1 MMFSL
6 ANASAELV
14 REWQFTAGELGWHS
28 FIVLV
33 IVLLNA
39 FFVAAE
45 FAIVKVRDSQLQAAQ
60 EDGVKGAKFARQVT
74 KNLDAYLSAGQLGIT
89 LTSIA
94 LGIFGEPY
102 VAAVVQPLLFKAG
115 ITSDAVVR
123 GTSIVIAYA
132 IVTYLHVVLG
142 EQTPKVF
149 AIRKS
154 LRTTLLIARPLH
166 LFYVLLK
173 PAIYVLNASTNL
185 MLKWFFRIEAV
196 SEHEIAHSEEELR
209 HIVAE
214 SQKSKEVTETEKDIL
229 LNALGLNDRCVRDV
243 MTPRNA
249 VISLDVE
256 DDFATNLK
264 RAVDHKHTRYPLVEG
279 HLDHSIGMIHIKDL
293 LGLVGQ
299 PLPDLRK
306 IKREL
311 TMVPELM
318 PIDKLLRHFLDK
330 HAHVALA
337 VDEYGGAVG
346 IVTLDNVLEE
356 IVGDIQDEFDQEVS
370 EFRRIS
376 EDSFD
381 VDGTLNLYELAEHA
395 GLEIESD
402 EVSTIGGY
410 VTHLLGHLPKVGEK
424 VRIQDYEVTTLKAD
438 ARRVPRAAAPAIRR
452 RWPSAIAPTPAWPP
466 RLPREWHC
474 ASLAARGRR
483 P

>member
-256 DDFATNLK
+256 DDFAANLK

-438 ARRVPRAAAPAIRR
+438 ARRVQQLRFTLKPRADDGEESLHDDD
-452 RWPSAIAPTPAWPP
+452 SAV
-466 RLPREWHC
+466 
-474 ASLAARGRR
+474 GGDDD
-483 P
+483 

>member
-1 MMFSL
+1 MTAFL
-6 ANASAELV
+6 ASASDDLV
-14 REWQFTAGELGWHS
+14 REWHFTAGELGWHGL
-28 FIVLV
+28 IVFL

-60 EDGVKGAKFARQVT
+60 EDGVQGAKFAREVT
-74 KNLDAYLSAGQLGIT
+74 RNLDAYLSAGQLGIT

-102 VAAVVQPLLFKAG
+102 VAQVVQPLLFRAG
-115 ITSDAVVR
+115 ITSDAWVH
-123 GTSIVIAYA
+123 GISIVIAYA

-154 LRTTLLIARPLH
+154 LKTTLLIAKPLH
-166 LFYVLLK
+166 VFYVLLK
-173 PAIYVLNASTNL
+173 PAIYFLNASTNFV
-185 MLKWFFRIEAV
+185 LKFLFRLEAV
-196 SEHEIAHSEEELR
+196 SEHELAHSEEELR

-299 PLPDLRK
+299 PQADLRK

-311 TMVPELM
+311 TMVPEHM

-356 IVGDIQDEFDQEVS
+356 IVGDIQDEFDHDVS

-395 GLEIESD
+395 GIEIEND
-402 EVSTIGGY
+402 EVTTIGGH

-424 VRIQDYEVTTLKAD
+424 VRIGEYEVVTLKAD
-438 ARRVPRAAAPAIRR
+438 SRRIYQLRF
-452 RWPSAIAPTPAWPP
+452 T
-466 RLPREWHC
+466 
-474 ASLAARGRR
+474 RR
-483 P
+483 PEEDDSASEDADGDVDDGEE